1 MSVATGFF
9 KTAADRITAR
19 KDYIRDKK
27 AKDRDYLMTYG
38 TQAVNKIEAAAKSA
52 IGTASILEQDFD
64 ISPDNIKY
72 LVETSGVAGLEAL
85 KSKLEGYAPNVLKAT
100 DFNEMFKQ
108 TDSYKPSDQT
118 LVEAINKSFG
128 LYKDA
133 AGSNPVDN
141 KHIGLLSSMGIDL
154 FGNESE
160 EFRTAGGYSESD
172 VRRMSAQ
179 ASPVLEQALPFDS
192 SKLPVVLDAREAI
205 AYDSKAKD
213 RIEEVATM
221 YQSKLATTDN
231 LRQTIQTL
239 VNNGDYE
246 ALSKIPELRNS
257 ISTALIKMEE
267 GIPGSISSNGYL
279 LEFRELLKPQEP
291 VSQEEYFNMKKSRSS
306 EKNWAEKGLTTYS
319 DLESAG
325 FVFATGAE
333 AMEAIESGMIPEGQ
347 AYLIGNK
354 LGFNEP
360 EAGTGSV
367 EGGSVG
373 AEEDTDI
380 DMDQVYEGL
389 DDNQKAILEAEAYVL
404 MTRHPEMRPAKLI
417 ERLER
422 YKDKNFGINTTQNM
436 SPANDAEIA
445 ELIEAERNRLKN
457 QFTEITEATLDRKL
471 KAFEDK
477 LRSR

>member
-267 GIPGSISSNGYL
+267 GIPGSISSMQ
-279 LEFRELLKPQEP
+279 R
-291 VSQEEYFNMKKSRSS
+291 R
-306 EKNWAEKGLTTYS
+306 
-319 DLESAG
+319 
-325 FVFATGAE
+325 
-333 AMEAIESGMIPEGQ
+333 
-347 AYLIGNK
+347 
-354 LGFNEP
+354 
-360 EAGTGSV
+360 
-367 EGGSVG
+367 
-373 AEEDTDI
+373 
-380 DMDQVYEGL
+380 
-389 DDNQKAILEAEAYVL
+389 
-404 MTRHPEMRPAKLI
+404 RR
-417 ERLER
+417 
-422 YKDKNFGINTTQNM
+422 
-436 SPANDAEIA
+436 
-445 ELIEAERNRLKN
+445 
-457 QFTEITEATLDRKL
+457 
-471 KAFEDK
+471 
-477 LRSR
+477 